1 MHFHYNFMVICNI
14 SLIFKLI
21 FLKQKMKLITNPIH
35 LNSDIY
41 IKIGKQL
48 YHDEF

>member
-21 FLKQKMKLITNPIH
+21 FLKKKMELITNPIN

-48 YHDEF
+48 YHDEY